1 MNPEWLSAV
10 ESELQDICTY
20 LKEWNYSPLYLP
32 KSPEQELPMVAV
44 SLDPD
49 TEAYPTYLYL
59 TYLPSENLDLIELL
73 QFYADYPFYL
83 PTDNPLPIYQ
93 LINRINSSL
102 PIGAF
107 NLDMDGM
114 INYKYT
120 FAVDRYDDF
129 DKFAF
134 KEVTEICVNTLKL
147 YAEEFVNVIES
158 ATGSST

>member
-10 ESELQDICTY
+10 ERELKDICDY
-20 LKEWNYSPLYLP
+20 LQEWNYRAVFLP
-32 KSPEQELPMVAV
+32 KSEEQELPMVAV

-49 TEAYPTYLYL
+49 TEIYPTYLYL

-83 PTDNPLPIYQ
+83 RLDSPLPIYQ
-93 LINRINSSL
+93 LIASINGSL

-107 NLDMDGM
+107 NLDTDGM

-120 FAVDRYDDF
+120 FPVDRYDDF
-129 DKFAF
+129 DKFSF
-134 KEVTEICVNTLKL
+134 KEVTEIFVSTLRL
-147 YAEEFVNVIES
+147 YARDFVTLP
-158 ATGSST
+158 ALKG